1 MNCINIYVEKCNF
14 WKGIRVSTKVMSPV
28 LKWAGGKTQ
37 LLEELMSKVPQTY
50 NTYFEPF
57 IGAGAL
63 FLSLKPKSAVI
74 NDTNEQLI
82 NLYQQLK
89 HSPSEIISIVSSLDE
104 VACDKNYYY
113 KIRERY
119 NQKITSKE
127 LDPEC
132 AALMIWINK
141 HCFNGLY
148 RVNSQGFFN
157 VPYNNKVTGKSLDKD
172 NVEAISRFLKEQ
184 NVTIL
189 CSDFENACK
198 KVSPGDFV
206 YLDSPYVPESSSAD
220 FTDYTKTGFS
230 YEDHDRL
237 SDLFVRLDKLGAYVM
252 LSNNDVPLV
261 RELYREYNIEPL
273 EVKRLIN
280 RNAAKRSGKEV
291 IVTNYQ

>member
-57 IGAGAL
+57 IGAGAF

-104 VACDKNYYY
+104 VACDRNYYY

-237 SDLFVRLDKLGAYVM
+237 ADLFVRLDKLGAYVM

>member
-57 IGAGAL
+57 IGAGAF

-89 HSPSEIISIVSSLDE
+89 HSPSEISSIVSSLDE

-237 SDLFVRLDKLGAYVM
+237 ADLFVRLDKLGAYVM

>member
-1 MNCINIYVEKCNF
+1 M
-14 WKGIRVSTKVMSPV
+14 

-57 IGAGAL
+57 IGAGAF

-237 SDLFVRLDKLGAYVM
+237 ADLFVRLDKLGAYVM

>member
-57 IGAGAL
+57 IGAGAF

-89 HSPSEIISIVSSLDE
+89 HSPSEIISIVNSLDE

-237 SDLFVRLDKLGAYVM
+237 ADLFVRLDKLGAYVM

>member
-57 IGAGAL
+57 IGAGAF

-132 AALMIWINK
+132 AALMIWIKK

-237 SDLFVRLDKLGAYVM
+237 ADLFVRLDKLGAYVM

>member
-1 MNCINIYVEKCNF
+1 M
-14 WKGIRVSTKVMSPV
+14 IRTTTTR
-28 LKWAGGKTQ
+28 L
-37 LLEELMSKVPQTY
+37 
-50 NTYFEPF
+50 
-57 IGAGAL
+57 
-63 FLSLKPKSAVI
+63 
-74 NDTNEQLI
+74 
-82 NLYQQLK
+82 
-89 HSPSEIISIVSSLDE
+89 
-104 VACDKNYYY
+104 
-113 KIRERY
+113 ERY

-198 KVSPGDFV
+198 KLVQAILSIWIVRTFQKAV
-206 YLDSPYVPESSSAD
+206 LLTLLTIRRLD
-220 FTDYTKTGFS
+220 FS

-237 SDLFVRLDKLGAYVM
+237 ADLFCSLRQTWGLCNALKQRCS
-252 LSNNDVPLV
+252 LSEGTL
-261 RELYREYNIEPL
+261 
-273 EVKRLIN
+273 
-280 RNAAKRSGKEV
+280 
-291 IVTNYQ
+291 

>member
-28 LKWAGGKTQ
+28 LKWAGGKTL

-57 IGAGAL
+57 IGAGAF

-237 SDLFVRLDKLGAYVM
+237 ADLFVRLDKLGAYVM

>member
-1 MNCINIYVEKCNF
+1 MP
-14 WKGIRVSTKVMSPV
+14 TKVMSPV

-37 LLEELMSKVPQTY
+37 LLEALMSKVPQTY

-57 IGAGAL
+57 IGAGAF

-89 HSPSEIISIVSSLDE
+89 HSPSQIISIVNSLDE
-104 VACDKNYYY
+104 VACDKKYYY
-113 KIRERY
+113 QIRERY
-119 NQKITSKE
+119 NRKIASKE

-132 AALMIWINK
+132 AALMVWINK

-157 VPYNNKVTGKSLDKD
+157 VPYNNKVTGKSLDQD
-172 NVEAISRFLKEQ
+172 NVEAISRFLKEHDI
-184 NVTIL
+184 TIL
-189 CSDFENACK
+189 CSDFEDACK
-198 KVSPGDFV
+198 NVNPGDFV
-206 YLDSPYVPESSSAD
+206 YFDSPYVPESSSAD
-220 FTDYTKTGFS
+220 FTDYTKIGFS

-237 SDLFVRLDKLGAYVM
+237 AVLFRRLDRLGAYVM

-261 RELYREYNIEPL
+261 RELYKDYLIEPL
-273 EVKRLIN
+273 DVKRLIS

-291 IVTNYQ
+291 IITNYQ

>member
-57 IGAGAL
+57 IGAGAF

-206 YLDSPYVPESSSAD
+206 YLDSPYVPESSSAN

-237 SDLFVRLDKLGAYVM
+237 ADLFVRLDKLGAYVM

>member
-57 IGAGAL
+57 IGAGAF

-172 NVEAISRFLKEQ
+172 NVEAISRFLQEQ

-198 KVSPGDFV
+198 EVSPGDFV

-237 SDLFVRLDKLGAYVM
+237 ADLFVRLDKLGAYVM

>member
-57 IGAGAL
+57 IGAGAF

-172 NVEAISRFLKEQ
+172 NVEAISRFLKDQ

-237 SDLFVRLDKLGAYVM
+237 ADLFVRLDKLGAYVM

>member
-57 IGAGAL
+57 IGAGAF

-237 SDLFVRLDKLGAYVM
+237 ADLFVRLDKLGAYVM

>member
-1 MNCINIYVEKCNF
+1 M
-14 WKGIRVSTKVMSPV
+14 
-28 LKWAGGKTQ
+28 
-37 LLEELMSKVPQTY
+37 
-50 NTYFEPF
+50 
-57 IGAGAL
+57 
-63 FLSLKPKSAVI
+63 
-74 NDTNEQLI
+74 
-82 NLYQQLK
+82 
-89 HSPSEIISIVSSLDE
+89 SSLDE

-237 SDLFVRLDKLGAYVM
+237 ADLFVRLDKLGAYVM

>member
-1 MNCINIYVEKCNF
+1 M
-14 WKGIRVSTKVMSPV
+14 STKVMSPV

-57 IGAGAL
+57 IGAGAF

-206 YLDSPYVPESSSAD
+206 YLDSPYVPESSSAN

-237 SDLFVRLDKLGAYVM
+237 ADLFVRLDKLGAYVM